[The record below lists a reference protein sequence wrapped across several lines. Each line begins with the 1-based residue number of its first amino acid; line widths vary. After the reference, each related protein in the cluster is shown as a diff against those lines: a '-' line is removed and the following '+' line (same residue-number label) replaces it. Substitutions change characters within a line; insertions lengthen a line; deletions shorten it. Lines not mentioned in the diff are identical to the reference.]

1 MARPHQTSRPNEVSS
16 MTSNDKLKILIVD
29 DHDIVRKGLAMLI
42 SRQEDLSVV
51 AEAGSVAE
59 AVAKARESVPDVVV
73 MDIRLP
79 DGTGIEACREIR
91 DENPDVK
98 VLMLTSYSDEEAV
111 IGSIMAGASGYLLK
125 EIRSQEIVDAIRLVG
140 SGQSLLDPSVT
151 AAVLERVRRGKEED
165 PMAQLT
171 DQEKKILELIA
182 EGQTNRQIAGQI
194 NLSDK
199 TVKNYVSNI
208 LGKLEVSRRSQ
219 AAAFLAGRRARPD
232 YEA

>member
-1 MARPHQTSRPNEVSS
+1 

>member
-1 MARPHQTSRPNEVSS
+1 MAAT
-16 MTSNDKLKILIVD
+16 DKLKILIVD

-51 AEAGSVAE
+51 AEAGTVAE
-59 AVAKARESVPDVVV
+59 AVEKARESVPDVVV

-79 DGTGIEACREIR
+79 DGSGIEACREIR
-91 DENPDVK
+91 DENNDIK

-111 IGSIMAGASGYLLK
+111 MGSIMAGASGYLLK
-125 EIRSQEIVDAIRLVG
+125 EIRSQEIVDAIRRVG
-140 SGQSLLDPSVT
+140 AGQSLLDPSVT
-151 AAVLERVRRGKEED
+151 ASVLERVRRGKEED
-165 PMAQLT
+165 VLAQLT
-171 DQEKKILELIA
+171 EQEQKILELIA
-182 EGQTNRQIAGQI
+182 DGKTNREIAGQI

-219 AAAFLAGRRARPD
+219 AAALLAERRVRRE
-232 YEA
+232 YNR

>member
-1 MARPHQTSRPNEVSS
+1 MA
-16 MTSNDKLKILIVD
+16 SNDKLKILIVD
-29 DHDIVRKGLAMLI
+29 NHDIVRKGLAMLV
-42 SRQEDLSVV
+42 SRQEDLFVV

-91 DENPDVK
+91 DGNSDDVK

-111 IGSIMAGASGYLLK
+111 MGSIMAGASGYLLK

-140 SGQSLLDPSVT
+140 SGQTLLDPAV
-151 AAVLERVRRGKEED
+151 AAGVLERVRLGKEED
-165 PMAQLT
+165 PLAQLT

-219 AAAFLAGRRARPD
+219 AAAFLAERRARPD
-232 YEA
+232 YDA